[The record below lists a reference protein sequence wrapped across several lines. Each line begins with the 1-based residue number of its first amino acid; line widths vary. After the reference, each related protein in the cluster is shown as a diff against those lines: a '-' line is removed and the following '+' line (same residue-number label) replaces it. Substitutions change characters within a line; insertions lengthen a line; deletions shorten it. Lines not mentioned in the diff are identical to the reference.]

1 MPALEMEYRFTY
13 RSAEQGDFIEG
24 IRAMVIDKDRSPKW
38 QHSLIDSLLPAAT
51 AMLLPLGAQTLDLT
65 ET

>member
-1 MPALEMEYRFTY
+1 
-13 RSAEQGDFIEG
+13 
-24 IRAMVIDKDRSPKW
+24 MVIDKDRSPKW